1 MMLFSTKYLTKPAAL
16 REFSTVHEKP
26 EDSSPSSGVVKG
38 EPKLWATAAAV
49 AGFGTWMLFDA
60 LPGINWFL
68 WTGAAVAGL
77 LVFSRPRA
85 HPPRS
90 VLVMGGAAIVIAGA
104 AAVTTSEPLWV
115 LICLAVVF
123 FLAIAMLLTA
133 GLSLGSITA
142 RFAVIAPPMAL
153 WNAAVQTIR
162 RGVEATHLIRSTRAR
177 AWVRGLAIT
186 LPVVIGFAL
195 LLAGADPVFAAWRDA
210 VGDLVASW
218 EFVPRVVF
226 FVALLVLVLGAY
238 GYASIASGSS
248 PEVEG
253 KAPNRWLGST
263 ERLILL
269 SGVAAL
275 FWLFLAVQLGYL
287 FGNLPQTPAS
297 GVTFADYARRGFVEL
312 SIVASASALLIV
324 VSERYGNDDGR
335 EGTLRLL
342 TFAVIA
348 AVLLLLG
355 SAFRRVW
362 LYETAYGFTTARL
375 YAQVYM
381 IAVALG
387 LVMLSLE
394 VARDFDAGRL
404 FRRAAA
410 AATILFIA
418 LIYWNHEAW
427 IASRNIDRF
436 ASTGKL
442 DATYLTRG
450 LSPDAI
456 PAIAERLPSLPEPM
470 RSDISRAMREQYAA
484 HNERRQRAW
493 FEWNLASSRAQQ
505 ALNASVVSP

>member
-1 MMLFSTKYLTKPAAL
+1 MLY
-16 REFSTVHEKP
+16 
-26 EDSSPSSGVVKG
+26 
-38 EPKLWATAAAV
+38 
-49 AGFGTWMLFDA
+49 DA
-60 LPGINWFL
+60 LPGINWVL

-77 LVFSRPRA
+77 LVFSQPRG

-90 VLVMGGAAIVIAGA
+90 VLIMGGAPIVIAGA
-104 AAVTTSEPLWV
+104 AAVTASPRLWA
-115 LICLAVVF
+115 LICLAIVF
-123 FLAIAMLLTA
+123 LLAMQMLLTA
-133 GLSLGSITA
+133 GLSPRSITA
-142 RFAVIAPPMAL
+142 RFAATAPLVALRIAV
-153 WNAAVQTIR
+153 VQAMR

-186 LPVVIGFAL
+186 LPVLVGFAL
-195 LLAGADPVFAAWRDA
+195 LLAGADPIFAAWRDA

-226 FVALLVLVLGAY
+226 FLALLVVVLGAY
-238 GYASIASGSS
+238 GYASMESGSS
-248 PEVEG
+248 PAKEG
-253 KAPNRWLGST
+253 NAPDRWLGST
-263 ERLILL
+263 ERVILL
-269 SGVAAL
+269 AGVAAL
-275 FWLFLAVQLGYL
+275 FWLFLAIQLGYL
-287 FGNLPQTPAS
+287 FGNLPRVPAS
-297 GVTFADYARRGFVEL
+297 GMTFAEYARRGFGEL
-312 SIVASASALLIV
+312 SIVASATALLIV

-362 LYETAYGFTTARL
+362 LYEAAYGFTTARL

-381 IAVALG
+381 CAVAVG
-387 LVMLSLE
+387 LAMLSLE
-394 VARDFDAGRL
+394 VAGDFDTGRL

-410 AATILFIA
+410 VATILFIA

-427 IASRNIDRF
+427 IASRNMDRF

-442 DATYLTRG
+442 DVAYLTRG

-470 RSDISRAMREQYAA
+470 RSDIRRAVRERYAA
-484 HNERRQRAW
+484 RNEGRQRTW
-493 FEWNLASSRAQQ
+493 FEWNLASSRARQ
-505 ALNASVVSP
+505 ALNASFAFP

>member
-1 MMLFSTKYLTKPAAL
+1 MSDK
-16 REFSTVHEKP
+16 S
-26 EDSSPSSGVVKG
+26 EDSSPSSAAVAG
-38 EPKLWATAAAV
+38 EPRLLWPTAAAV
-49 AGFGTWMLFDA
+49 AGFGNWMLYDA
-60 LPGINWFL
+60 LPGINWVL

-77 LVFSRPRA
+77 LVFSQPRG

-90 VLVMGGAAIVIAGA
+90 VLIMGGAPIVIAGA
-104 AAVTTSEPLWV
+104 AAVTASPRLWA
-115 LICLAVVF
+115 LICLAIVF
-123 FLAIAMLLTA
+123 LLAMQMLLTA
-133 GLSLGSITA
+133 GLSPRSITA
-142 RFAVIAPPMAL
+142 RFAATAPLVALRIAV
-153 WNAAVQTIR
+153 VQAMR

-186 LPVVIGFAL
+186 LPVLVGFAL
-195 LLAGADPVFAAWRDA
+195 LLAGADPIFAAWRDA

-226 FVALLVLVLGAY
+226 FLALLVVVLGAY
-238 GYASIASGSS
+238 GYASMESGSS
-248 PEVEG
+248 PAKEG
-253 KAPNRWLGST
+253 NAPDRWLGST
-263 ERLILL
+263 ERVILL
-269 SGVAAL
+269 AGVAAL
-275 FWLFLAVQLGYL
+275 FWLFLAIQLGYL
-287 FGNLPQTPAS
+287 FGNLPRVPAS
-297 GVTFADYARRGFVEL
+297 GMTFAEYARRGFGEL
-312 SIVASASALLIV
+312 SIVASATALLIV

-362 LYETAYGFTTARL
+362 LYEAAYGFTTARL

-381 IAVALG
+381 CAVAVG
-387 LVMLSLE
+387 LAMLSLE
-394 VARDFDAGRL
+394 VAGDFDTGRL

-410 AATILFIA
+410 VATILFIA

-427 IASRNIDRF
+427 IASRNMDRF

-442 DATYLTRG
+442 DVAYLTRG

-470 RSDISRAMREQYAA
+470 RSDLRRAARERYAVRS
-484 HNERRQRAW
+484 EGRQRTW
-493 FEWNLASSRAQQ
+493 FEWNLASSRARQ
-505 ALNASVVSP
+505 ALNASFAFP